1 MTAEALVSLLEAELD
16 ASRALAETLEAQRRA
31 LLEPEPAVLSALTD
45 RLAGQFGH
53 LSALLQMRWDAAEP
67 APALDAQEAA
77 LLREARLVQAR
88 IAGLAQFNQ
97 ELLADR
103 LAYVGVILGALTPDS
118 TPPGYRAGGSPRRAP
133 GALARSA

>member
-1 MTAEALVSLLEAELD
+1 MNADALTSLLEAELD

-45 RLAGQFGH
+45 RLAGQFEH
-53 LSALLQMRWDAAEP
+53 LSTLLQARWAAFDP
-67 APALDAQEAA
+67 PPALDAREAA
-77 LLREARLVQAR
+77 LLREARLMQAR
-88 IAGLAQFNQ
+88 VAGLAQLNQ

-103 LAYVGVILGALTPDS
+103 IAYVGVVLGALTPDT
-118 TPPGYRAGGSPRRAP
+118 TPPSYRPGRSLRRTT